1 MNRNQ
6 SLATR
11 RNDNYLTNLFED
23 YAKDF
28 FSPLLSEYEGFNP
41 KVEVKETDKNYIVC
55 AELPGM
61 KENDINLSLR
71 ENSLVI
77 EGEKKSERKEEEK
90 GYYRS
95 EFEYGS
101 FYRTIPFSTD
111 VDDQNVTAKYKD
123 GVLEVTLTKKNDGK
137 TKTQKIPIQH

>member
-6 SLATR
+6 SLSTR
-11 RNDNYLTNLFED
+11 RNISDLFED

-28 FSPLLSEYEGFNP
+28 FSPVLNDYDETFNP
-41 KVEVKETDKNYIVC
+41 KVEVKETDKTYVVC

-61 KENDINLSLR
+61 KESDINLSLR

-77 EGEKKSERKEEEK
+77 EGEKKTERKEEDK

-95 EFEYGS
+95 EFSYGS
-101 FYRTIPFSTD
+101 FYRAIPFSND
-111 VDDQNVTAKYKD
+111 VDDKNVTAKYKD
-123 GVLEVTLTKKNDGK
+123 GVLEVTLTKKNDGRNK
-137 TKTQKIPIQH
+137 TLKIPIQH